1 MSGNN
6 VNFRHKNIK
15 KSNFYKNKKVIKIDD
30 IDVNPIQDGPFWG
43 CSQMGGG
50 GQKSPAPLKICHTY
64 PTMIKLGTLLYLI

>member
-50 GQKSPAPLKICHTY
+50 TKIPC
-64 PTMIKLGTLLYLI
+64 PP